1 MSRRRTATV
10 ALAAAAL
17 AAAGGTARAAT
28 TQVPISTARSHLL
41 AAFPNDRLGDSV
53 AATGDINGDGRMDF
67 VVGAPFASNLNRA
80 SSGTAYVIYG
90 RTAPFTI
97 DLRTLT
103 AAQGFRIDGPSAN
116 SRAGWDVAAGDVN
129 GDGRFDVVV
138 GAPGADSRG
147 RIDNGSAF
155 VIFGRQGTNANVNLA
170 ALGTRGFRID
180 GSRSSDRAGE
190 SVSVAGNI
198 NGDPRA
204 DVVVGAPA
212 EDPNGVTDAG
222 AGHVV
227 FGKISTGAVDLRS
240 VGALGYSM
248 WGTERSGQVG
258 ASVAALGDVNG
269 DRRDDVALGAPGVV
283 GGGLLTRPGGAVW
296 GVWGK
301 STTTRISLGAQGP
314 LYFKVVGS
322 VQNDRLGAGVAGV
335 GDVNQDGLNDL
346 VMGTVAHGPES
357 GYVPVLFGLPYVGTV
372 DSRAL
377 PGFSIVPDYGSAVTG
392 VGSVGGSIAPDIA
405 VGRFVIFGRATQT
418 PVDTRNLGA
427 GGFALTAPADQVIDA
442 IRAGGPM
449 DYDNDGRGDLFTQV
463 TRIGGPYRV
472 DLVPVP

>member
-1 MSRRRTATV
+1 MSRGTATA

-17 AAAGGTARAAT
+17 VAVAGTAEAAT
-28 TQVPISTARSHLL
+28 TQVPISTARSHVL
-41 AAFPNDRLGDSV
+41 AAFPDDRLGQSV
-53 AATGDINGDGRMDF
+53 AATGDVNGDGRMDF
-67 VVGAPFASNLNRA
+67 VLGAPFASHNNRA
-80 SSGTAYVIYG
+80 ASGSAYVVYG
-90 RTAPFTI
+90 RTAPFTL

-103 AAQGFRIDGPSAN
+103 ATQGFRIDGPSAN
-116 SRAGWDVAAGDVN
+116 SRAGWSVAAGDLN

-155 VIFGRQGTNANVNLA
+155 VVFGRRGTNANVNLA

-190 SVSVAGNI
+190 SVSVAGGI
-198 NGDPRA
+198 NADPRM

-212 EDPNGVTDAG
+212 EDPNGVADAG

-227 FGKISTGAVDLRS
+227 FGKVSTGAVDLRS
-240 VGALGYSM
+240 VGTLGYSI
-248 WGTERSGQVG
+248 WGTERGGQVG
-258 ASVAALGDVNG
+258 AAVAAVGDMNG
-269 DRRDDVALGAPGVV
+269 DRLGDVALGAPGVV

-301 STTTRISLGAQGP
+301 STTTRILLGAQGP
-314 LYFKVVGS
+314 QYFKVVGS

-346 VMGTVAHGPES
+346 VMGTVAHGPET

-377 PGFSIVPDYGSAVTG
+377 PGFSIVPDYGSNVAG
-392 VGSVGGSIAPDIA
+392 VGSIGGSIAPDIA
-405 VGRFVIFGRATQT
+405 VGRFVVFGRATQT
-418 PVDTRNLGA
+418 PVDTRNLGT
-427 GGFALTAPADQVIDA
+427 GGFALSAPADQIVEA